1 MIDWDEDGDI
11 DAEDVG
17 LSAMMID
24 DLSSEEKSLKKQKRG
39 CLGSCLGAVLL
50 VLFFLGVLSYIF
62 S

>member
-11 DAEDVG
+11 DTEDVG

-24 DLSSEEKSLKKQKRG
+24 DLSSEDKSLKKPKRG
-39 CLGSCLGAVLL
+39 CLESCLGAVLL
-50 VLFFLGVLSYIF
+50 VLFILGVLSYIF